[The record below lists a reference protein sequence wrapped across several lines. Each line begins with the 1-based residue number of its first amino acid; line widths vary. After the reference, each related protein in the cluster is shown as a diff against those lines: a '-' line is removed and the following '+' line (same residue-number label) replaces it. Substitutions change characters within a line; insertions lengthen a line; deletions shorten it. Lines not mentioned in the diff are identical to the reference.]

1 MSSTMRSNRWLVLVY
16 AGIACVFISSCARTK
31 QEGDVFSPV
40 VDSVGKVVTGL
51 LVKQDFARATEVI
64 DSADAAGWLTP
75 YNAEMMRLRVLER
88 EDANMPE
95 VQQRYE
101 KLLEQDLTPGQQ
113 AEVLEK
119 LTYISRC
126 RRNDENTL
134 KYGMQYMDACRQA
147 GNGVKQWSTQAEM
160 GSVMVRLGRTE
171 EGLAMIDEAL
181 QALDGVK
188 QFAYMDACIL
198 AMKSYIRTL
207 NDLNRYGE
215 VIPVGERLVAKL
227 QDFAAHPEVYDDGS
241 VRMPNDARRPG
252 YVDFYT
258 GQAYAFIAYAY
269 ASMGQKD
276 EARRYSRLFDTTKY
290 STTYNGRKQMASVWQ
305 MTGEYERMSAV
316 YDEMA
321 AAMGADSVNY
331 DYAVM
336 LFNRAMV
343 AQKQGKGAQ
352 SANYWRRYAAMQ
364 KQLNEKERIAAAQ
377 EAAARYHEQERQYE
391 LEMERAKIEKKWL
404 IDIVLV
410 ALILLL
416 SAFAAYITYQFFAI
430 RRKDAILSREITDSI
445 NYRAKYLQLKRQPQ
459 MNAEKKDKESIP
471 DLAKMSDAELFEFL
485 RVVIVNEQLFLDPL
499 FDRQQLV
506 DRFHLTKER
515 VGAAFAQGSHYAS
528 LPEYVNECRLENG
541 AMLLISEPEMTI
553 AEIAKASGFNSD
565 TVFMRRFKERYTIT
579 PTEFRKK
586 ENKTTI

>member
-1 MSSTMRSNRWLVLVY
+1 MRSDRWLFGVY
-16 AGIACVFISSCARTK
+16 AGIACVLICSCARPK
-31 QEGDVFSPV
+31 QTGADFSPV

-51 LVKQDFARATEVI
+51 LVQQDFARAKEVI
-64 DSADAAGWLTP
+64 DSADAAGWLSP

-119 LTYISRC
+119 LTYISRW

-207 NDLNRYGE
+207 NDLNRYEE

-276 EARRYSRLFDTTKY
+276 EARRYSRLFDATKY
-290 STTYNGRKQMASVWQ
+290 STTYNGRKQYGTLPIVLGGYSLGGLFSLWAASQ
-305 MTGEYERMSAV
+305 TDILTAV
-316 YDEMA
+316 
-321 AAMGADSVNY
+321 AAMSPSLWIANWAEYSAAHPVRTQYVYLSLGDREE
-331 DYAVM
+331 
-336 LFNRAMV
+336 FTRNRAV
-343 AQKQGKGAQ
+343 AQVGNNVRAEYARLTEQLGAG
-352 SANYWRRYAAMQ
+352 RCT
-364 KQLNEKERIAAAQ
+364 
-377 EAAARYHEQERQYE
+377 
-391 LEMERAKIEKKWL
+391 LEWNPGNH
-404 IDIVLV
+404 
-410 ALILLL
+410 
-416 SAFAAYITYQFFAI
+416 FADGAI
-430 RRKDAILSREITDSI
+430 RTAKGFAWCLSKLKNNPVSNEI
-445 NYRAKYLQLKRQPQ
+445 
-459 MNAEKKDKESIP
+459 
-471 DLAKMSDAELFEFL
+471 
-485 RVVIVNEQLFLDPL
+485 
-499 FDRQQLV
+499 
-506 DRFHLTKER
+506 
-515 VGAAFAQGSHYAS
+515 
-528 LPEYVNECRLENG
+528 
-541 AMLLISEPEMTI
+541 
-553 AEIAKASGFNSD
+553 
-565 TVFMRRFKERYTIT
+565 
-579 PTEFRKK
+579 
-586 ENKTTI
+586 

>member
-16 AGIACVFISSCARTK
+16 AGIACVFISSCARPK
-31 QEGDVFSPV
+31 QTGADFSPV

-119 LTYISRC
+119 LTYISRW

-134 KYGMQYMDACRQA
+134 KYGMQYMDACRQT
-147 GNGVKQWSTQAEM
+147 GNDVKQWSTQAEM

-207 NDLNRYGE
+207 NDLNRYEE
-215 VIPVGERLVAKL
+215 VIPVGERIVAKL

-352 SANYWRRYAAMQ
+352 SADYWRRYAAMQ

-391 LEMERAKIEKKWL
+391 LEMERAKIEKERL

-416 SAFAAYITYQFFAI
+416 SAFAAYITYQFFASGA
-430 RRKDAILSREITDSI
+430 RMPFFPERLPTASIT
-445 NYRAKYLQLKRQPQ
+445 
-459 MNAEKKDKESIP
+459 
-471 DLAKMSDAELFEFL
+471 
-485 RVVIVNEQLFLDPL
+485 
-499 FDRQQLV
+499 
-506 DRFHLTKER
+506 
-515 VGAAFAQGSHYAS
+515 
-528 LPEYVNECRLENG
+528 
-541 AMLLISEPEMTI
+541 EPCTC
-553 AEIAKASGFNSD
+553 N
-565 TVFMRRFKERYTIT
+565 
-579 PTEFRKK
+579 
-586 ENKTTI
+586 

>member
-1 MSSTMRSNRWLVLVY
+1 ML
-16 AGIACVFISSCARTK
+16 ICSCARPK
-31 QEGDVFSPV
+31 QAGDVFSPV

-51 LVKQDFARATEVI
+51 LVQQDFARAKEVI

-119 LTYISRC
+119 LTYISRW

-147 GNGVKQWSTQAEM
+147 GNSVKEWSTQAEM
-160 GSVMVRLGRTE
+160 GSVIVRLGRTE

-207 NDLNRYGE
+207 NDLNRYEE

-290 STTYNGRKQMASVWQ
+290 STTYSGRKQMASVWQ

-391 LEMERAKIEKKWL
+391 LEMERAKIEKEWL
-404 IDIVLV
+404 INIVLV

-485 RVVIVNEQLFLDPL
+485 RVVIVNEQLFMDPL
-499 FDRQQLV
+499 FDRKQLV

-528 LPEYVNECRLENG
+528 LPEYVNECRLEYG

-553 AEIAKASGFNSD
+553 AEIAKESGFNSD

-586 ENKTTI
+586 KTEQQ

>member
-1 MSSTMRSNRWLVLVY
+1 MRSNRWLVLVY

-51 LVKQDFARATEVI
+51 LMKQDFARATEVI

-305 MTGEYERMSAV
+305 MTGEFERMSAV

-485 RVVIVNEQLFLDPL
+485 RVVIVNEQLFMDPL
-499 FDRQQLV
+499 FDRKQLV

>member
-1 MSSTMRSNRWLVLVY
+1 MRSNRWLVLVY

>member
-1 MSSTMRSNRWLVLVY
+1 MRSNRWLVLVY

-269 ASMGQKD
+269 ASTGQKD

-290 STTYNGRKQMASVWQ
+290 STTYSGRKMMASVWQ

-391 LEMERAKIEKKWL
+391 LEMERAKIEKEWL
-404 IDIVLV
+404 INIVLV

-445 NYRAKYLQLKRQPQ
+445 NYRAKYLQLKQQPQ

-485 RVVIVNEQLFLDPL
+485 RVVIVNEQLFMDPL
-499 FDRQQLV
+499 FDRKQLV

>member
-1 MSSTMRSNRWLVLVY
+1 MRSDRWLFGVY
-16 AGIACVFISSCARTK
+16 AGIACVLICSCARPK
-31 QEGDVFSPV
+31 QTGADFSPV

-51 LVKQDFARATEVI
+51 LVQQDFARAKEVI
-64 DSADAAGWLTP
+64 DSADAAGWLSP

-119 LTYISRC
+119 LTYISRW

-134 KYGMQYMDACRQA
+134 KYGMQYMDACRQT

-207 NDLNRYGE
+207 NDLNRYEE

-276 EARRYSRLFDTTKY
+276 EARRYSRLFDATKY
-290 STTYNGRKQMASVWQ
+290 STTYNGRKQYGTLPIVLGGYSLGGLFSLWAASQ
-305 MTGEYERMSAV
+305 TDILTAV
-316 YDEMA
+316 
-321 AAMGADSVNY
+321 AAMSPSLWIANWAEYSAAHPVRTQYVYLSLGDREE
-331 DYAVM
+331 
-336 LFNRAMV
+336 FTRNRAV
-343 AQKQGKGAQ
+343 AQVGNNVRAE
-352 SANYWRRYAAMQ
+352 YARLTE
-364 KQLNEKERIAAAQ
+364 QLGTGRCT
-377 EAAARYHEQERQYE
+377 
-391 LEMERAKIEKKWL
+391 LEWNPGNH
-404 IDIVLV
+404 
-410 ALILLL
+410 
-416 SAFAAYITYQFFAI
+416 FADGAI
-430 RRKDAILSREITDSI
+430 RTAKGFAWCLSKLKNNPVSNEI
-445 NYRAKYLQLKRQPQ
+445 
-459 MNAEKKDKESIP
+459 
-471 DLAKMSDAELFEFL
+471 
-485 RVVIVNEQLFLDPL
+485 
-499 FDRQQLV
+499 
-506 DRFHLTKER
+506 
-515 VGAAFAQGSHYAS
+515 
-528 LPEYVNECRLENG
+528 
-541 AMLLISEPEMTI
+541 
-553 AEIAKASGFNSD
+553 
-565 TVFMRRFKERYTIT
+565 
-579 PTEFRKK
+579 
-586 ENKTTI
+586 

>member
-64 DSADAAGWLTP
+64 DSAVAAGWLTP

-305 MTGEYERMSAV
+305 MTGEFERMSAV

-485 RVVIVNEQLFLDPL
+485 RVVIVNEQLFMDPL
-499 FDRQQLV
+499 FDRKQLV

>member
-1 MSSTMRSNRWLVLVY
+1 MSSTMRSNRWLVWVY
-16 AGIACVFISSCARTK
+16 AGIACVLICSCARPK
-31 QEGDVFSPV
+31 QTGADFSPV

-51 LVKQDFARATEVI
+51 LVQQDLARAKEVI

-147 GNGVKQWSTQAEM
+147 GNGVKEWSTQAEM

-207 NDLNRYGE
+207 NDLNRYEE

-391 LEMERAKIEKKWL
+391 LEMERAKIEKERL

-459 MNAEKKDKESIP
+459 MNAEKKDKESLP
-471 DLAKMSDAELFEFL
+471 ELAKMSDAELFEFL
-485 RVVIVNEQLFLDPL
+485 RVVIVNEQLFMDPL
-499 FDRQQLV
+499 FDRKQLV

-528 LPEYVNECRLENG
+528 LPEYVNECRLEHG